1 MRKDGA
7 EVKRVISIII
17 SIAIIMCALAT
28 AMPSFAVN
36 YSTFSCEIVDNE
48 IIITKY
54 IGTGKTSVTVPTT
67 LDGKPVVAIADGAF
81 KGNTE
86 LTTVTVKSGVR
97 DIGASA
103 FEDCTALSKI
113 TLPDTIIHIGEKAI
127 YNTAYYNNTSN
138 WRLKKTQNGNSSGKV
153 EIGSGTS
160 GGSIDWEDIGAPVL
174 QYLYLGT
181 NLIEIELEGIYSIKY
196 GTRVIADGAFK
207 GNAKAKD
214 VGLPSSLV
222 SIGCNAFEGC
232 TSLESVR
239 NLNVVDY
246 IGDNAFK
253 DCTSLEKINISE
265 TAVFNAKAIY
275 NTGYYN
281 NTENW
286 ENGVLYMGSRAV
298 ATDINNTEN
307 LIKDGTTE
315 IIGGALTDNDV
326 VIPASVNNIA
336 DNAFV
341 SVENVTIFGF
351 SGTYAET
358 YADDKNIPFV
368 ALDTMTKGDVNFN
381 GLLDEND
388 LEILRAVSSL
398 QKYESYAI
406 GIAGDMNEDNA
417 VDGLDVIILD
427 LFLKDIPPSTLK
439 GDANGDGVVDENDYE
454 LLCLISS
461 GNEFVKNNFMF
472 NRCDLNEDGAV
483 DGFDAVY
490 LDLILNQLA
499 I

>member
-17 SIAIIMCALAT
+17 SIAIIMCAFAS

-48 IIITKY
+48 IIIVKY
-54 IGTGKTSVTVPTT
+54 FGTGKTSVTVPTS

-86 LTTVTVKSGVR
+86 IISVTVKSGVR

-103 FEDCTALSKI
+103 FEDCISLATIS
-113 TLPDTIIHIGEKAI
+113 LPDTITHIGEKAI
-127 YNTAYYNNTSN
+127 YNTAYYNNKSN
-138 WRLKKTQNGNSSGKV
+138 WKLKKTQGDSSSGKV
-153 EIGSGTS
+153 EIGSGS
-160 GGSIDWEDIGAPVL
+160 GMGSIDWEDISAPVL

-181 NLIEIELEGIYSIKY
+181 NLIEIELEGIYSVNY

-214 VGLPSSLV
+214 VGLPSSMV
-222 SIGCNAFEGC
+222 AIGCNAFEGC

-239 NLNVVDY
+239 NLNVVDC

-253 DCTSLEKINISE
+253 DCTSLETLNVSE
-265 TAVFNAKAIY
+265 TANFNANAIY

-281 NTENW
+281 NVENW
-286 ENGVLYMGSRAV
+286 ENGVLYMGDRVVS
-298 ATDINNTEN
+298 TDTNSVETI
-307 LIKDGTTE
+307 IKDGATE
-315 IIGGALTDNDV
+315 IIGGALNDKNV
-326 VIPASVNNIA
+326 VIPASVVNIA

-341 SVENVTIFGF
+341 SVENVTIFGL
-351 SGTYAET
+351 SGTYTES
-358 YADDKNIPFV
+358 YANEKNIPFV
-368 ALDTMTKGDVNFN
+368 ALDATIKGDVNFN
-381 GLLDEND
+381 GILDEND
-388 LEILRAVSSL
+388 LEILCAVSAL
-398 QKYESYAI
+398 QKCESYAI
-406 GIAGDMNEDNA
+406 SLVGDMNEDGA
-417 VDGLDVIILD
+417 VDGFDTIILD

-439 GDANGDGVVDENDYE
+439 GDANGDGVLDNDDYQ

-461 GNEFVKNNFMF
+461 GNEIVKNNFMF

-483 DGFDAVY
+483 DGFDVVY
-490 LDLILNQLA
+490 LDLILNGLA